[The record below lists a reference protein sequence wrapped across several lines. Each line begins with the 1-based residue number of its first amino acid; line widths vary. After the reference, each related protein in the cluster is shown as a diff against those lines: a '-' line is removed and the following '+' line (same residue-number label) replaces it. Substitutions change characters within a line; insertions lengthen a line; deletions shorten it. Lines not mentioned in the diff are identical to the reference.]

1 MTIAPDIH
9 PQTRDPE
16 CVVLEGGPRAGEW
29 FYVRDWDIRCM
40 SATAMGRSARDVQ
53 GWTLGYRRTTRT
65 TAHPDEKLRYEAA
78 VWRWVGPPAPGAPR
92 VDA

>member
-1 MTIAPDIH
+1 
-9 PQTRDPE
+9 
-16 CVVLEGGPRAGEW
+16 
-29 FYVRDWDIRCM
+29 M

-53 GWTLGYRRTTRT
+53 GWTLGYRRTKRT

>member
-1 MTIAPDIH
+1 MTLSVSCS
-9 PQTRDPE
+9 R
-16 CVVLEGGPRAGEW
+16 VVPGRVNG

-53 GWTLGYRRTTRT
+53 GWALGYRRTKRT